1 MRPLLNERLHVRHL
15 CKITFLGLSFRLHHR
30 EKQDTRLHC
39 TAGPSKMLVRP
50 VKCTTLDVHIVY
62 AYNMMRNTPKH
73 LMSFCT
79 ASYKPSAL
87 SNRQSSLSVP
97 AFYLARLQPV
107 QVEKLPRDSP
117 PEGASVQSIHLK
129 VLTNR

>member
-1 MRPLLNERLHVRHL
+1 
-15 CKITFLGLSFRLHHR
+15 
-30 EKQDTRLHC
+30 
-39 TAGPSKMLVRP
+39 MLVRP

-107 QVEKLPRDSP
+107 QVEKLLHDSP